1 MGNTGEQENNG
12 GAQGEAGAQGTRT
25 FTQDEM
31 NAIIADRLSRERS
44 KYADY
49 DELRQ
54 KALAYDEAE
63 EASKS
68 ELQKQT
74 ERADKLQAQYDALV
88 KSNDIRKTRE
98 KVAKDTGVPLELL
111 TGADEESCK
120 AQADAIL
127 KFAKPKSYPGTRTN
141 GGRQTPSGST
151 ADAAMRELAHQIFG
165 KGE

>member
-1 MGNTGEQENNG
+1 MENNTGNQGNTGNQE
-12 GAQGEAGAQGTRT
+12 ERT

-31 NAIIADRLSRERS
+31 NAIIADRLSREKS

-49 DELRQ
+49 DELKA
-54 KALAYDEAE
+54 KALKFDEAE

-74 ERADKLQAQYDALV
+74 ERADKLQAQYDALM
-88 KSNDIRKTRE
+88 KSNDIRNTRE
-98 KVAKDTGVPLELL
+98 KVAKETGVPLELL

-127 KFAKPKSYPGTRTN
+127 KFAKPKSYPGTKTTSTQQS
-141 GGRQTPSGST
+141 GGSST
-151 ADAAMRELAHQIFG
+151 DNAMRELAHQLFR